1 MVNVC
6 FRKLSSSR
14 VGQFVEI
21 ISLAVLQSGPYL
33 IGNTIGALFVSLA
46 ESHMYVLLLVNGYSR
61 RMDLINSC
69 LYPLSINFSFSCLSI
84 SRYVCS

>member
-1 MVNVC
+1 MFVIRSC
-6 FRKLSSSR
+6 R
-14 VGQFVEI
+14 VPEWA
-21 ISLAVLQSGPYL
+21 SLLRLYL
-33 IGNTIGALFVSLA
+33 WPFHRVVRINTIGALFVSLA
-46 ESHMYVLLLVNGYSR
+46 DSHMYVLLLVNGYSR